1 MDTLL
6 VEIKIDFI
14 PFEILKVRQK
24 IDFVFSPKIKTK
36 LFIIID
42 CFIFSPPIPTIFLDV
57 ASFYAR
63 WFCP

>member
-6 VEIKIDFI
+6 VEIKIGFI
-14 PFEILKVRQK
+14 TFEILKVQQK
-24 IDFVFSPKIKTK
+24 TDFVVSSKIKTK

-57 ASFYAR
+57 ASFYAW